1 MAINS
6 NKYVQITSGVGG
18 AAAVSAREL
27 LNRIFTINELVP
39 TGSVLK
45 FSDLESV
52 LDYFGSS
59 SEEYKR
65 AAFYFGFVSK
75 SITSPSNINFA
86 RWADVD
92 TSAQVYGAK
101 AGTLA
106 ELNAITAGAIKIT
119 LAGVDADIFV
129 DFSLDASYS
138 DVASEL
144 QTKIQA
150 EAGTFATT
158 TVVYNAL
165 KTQFILD
172 TNGTADGTIAITG
185 LAAVLGPIGW
195 DATAAFSNGIATQ
208 SITDVLASSTELT
221 NDFGSYV
228 FTDESLLD
236 LVQVEESAAWNVT
249 RNNEFQYHVPVL
261 LANTQAY
268 FDALSGYAGTGV
280 TLYDAANVDEYPEML
295 PCSLL
300 ASQDFSKSAA
310 AANYMYVQDGRLTP
324 TVTNTTESNSLDA
337 IRINYYGQTQEAGS
351 QISFYQRGT
360 LMGGSTAPLKMGVY
374 ANEQWLKADLK
385 AEFLNMF
392 LAMPI
397 VSADD
402 VGKATGT
409 SYVSATVDKAII
421 NGSISQGKKLTTTQI
436 QFINQISGRDDAH
449 FEVASKGYWFTVD
462 ISEETNNAVTEYFL
476 DYTLIY
482 AKRDAV
488 DSVKGRHILI

>member
-1 MAINS
+1 MSINS

-27 LNRIFTINELVP
+27 LNRIFTTNELVP

-45 FSDLESV
+45 FSDLKSV

-86 RWADVD
+86 RWADAD
-92 TSAQVYGAK
+92 TSAQVFGVK

-106 ELNAITAGAIKIT
+106 ELNLITAGAIKII
-119 LAGVDADIFV
+119 LAGVDGDIVV
-129 DFSLDASYS
+129 DFSADASYA

-150 EAGTFATT
+150 LGGTFAAT

-165 KTQFILD
+165 KTQFNLD

-185 LAAVLGPIGW
+185 LAAVLGPVGW
-195 DATAAFSNGIATQ
+195 DSTAAFSDGIATQ
-208 SITDVLASSTELT
+208 SITDVLTSSTDLT
-221 NDFGSYV
+221 NDFGSYL
-228 FTDESLLD
+228 FIDTLTIA
-236 LVQVEESAAWNVT
+236 QVEESSIWNVT

-261 LANTQAY
+261 LADTQAY
-268 FDALSGYAGTGV
+268 FDALNGYAGTGV

-300 ASQDFSKSAA
+300 ASQDFSKSGAV
-310 AANYMYVQDGRLTP
+310 ANYMYVQDSRLTP
-324 TVTNTTESNSLDA
+324 AVTDTTESNNLDL

-360 LMGGSTAPLKMGVY
+360 LMGGLTDPVKMGVY

-409 SYVSATVDKAII
+409 SYLSIVINKAIV

-436 QFINQISGRDDAH
+436 QYINQISGRDDAH
-449 FEVASKGYWFTVD
+449 FEVASKGYWFTVE

-488 DSVKGRHILI
+488 NSVKGRHILI